1 MYSGK
6 VSVKEN
12 ICNIS
17 KKLGYLG
24 VSYSQVQG
32 YDINSSNGKHFFVN
46 IANEE
51 HAMLSKYDASTKEL
65 VHTGDIKNVI
75 MHGNDCAYYKGDY
88 YIVKK

>member
-32 YDINSSNGKHFFVN
+32 YDINSSNGKHFFC
-46 IANEE
+46 
-51 HAMLSKYDASTKEL
+51 KYCERRARY
-65 VHTGDIKNVI
+65 VIKI
-75 MHGNDCAYYKGDY
+75 
-88 YIVKK
+88 

>member
-17 KKLGYLG
+17 KKLGYFG

-32 YDINSSNGKHFFVN
+32 YDINSSNGKHF
-46 IANEE
+46 
-51 HAMLSKYDASTKEL
+51 L
-65 VHTGDIKNVI
+65 
-75 MHGNDCAYYKGDY
+75 
-88 YIVKK
+88 